1 MIMKQ
6 INKSLTFLAAVA
18 LAFAALAVSGCY
30 KDGTDH
36 MSSDVRISLFP
47 APSDFAADGTAI
59 DGAEE
64 FSASVVVNRGASVSR
79 EGWSVEILEAPGW
92 VVLTMV
98 DITTTYPDTWG
109 TGMHEHHEKGIGLA
123 VRPNDGQRRSFTLR
137 VSVPS
142 GEFRDYVVNQEA
154 DDLI

>member
-64 FSASVVVNRGASVSR
+64 FSASVVVNRGASLSR
-79 EGWSVEILEAPGW
+79 EGWSAEILEAPGW

-98 DITTTYPDTWG
+98 DITATYPDTWG
-109 TGMHEHHEKGIGLA
+109 TGMHEHQEKGIGLA
-123 VRPNDGQRRSFTLR
+123 VSPNDGQRRSFTLR

>member
-6 INKSLTFLAAVA
+6 INKSLTFMAALA

-47 APSDFAADGTAI
+47 APSDFAADGTSI

-64 FSASVVVNRGASVSR
+64 FSASVVVNRGAAVSGGLPR
-79 EGWSVEILEAPGW
+79 FLNLP
-92 VVLTMV
+92 
-98 DITTTYPDTWG
+98 
-109 TGMHEHHEKGIGLA
+109 TGLCL
-123 VRPNDGQRRSFTLR
+123 QRLTLR
-137 VSVPS
+137 RHIRTH
-142 GEFRDYVVNQEA
+142 GEPECMSIRKRG
-154 DDLI
+154 